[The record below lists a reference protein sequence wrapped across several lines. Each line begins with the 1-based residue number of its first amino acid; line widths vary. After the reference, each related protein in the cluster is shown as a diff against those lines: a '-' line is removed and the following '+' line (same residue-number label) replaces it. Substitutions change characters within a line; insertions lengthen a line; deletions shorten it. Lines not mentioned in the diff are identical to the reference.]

1 MVAKIRRLGYVGCVG
16 VPQIESRHMCS
27 MRFPFTIISC
37 ISGVMLGMSAL
48 SSARAGETHALVIA
62 ANDGYGVQD
71 CLAEAGECG
80 QVVADAWC
88 EAHGHGAAVSFGPV
102 SRFAG
107 AVATK
112 IAATPEDYVVNCGD

>member
-1 MVAKIRRLGYVGCVG
+1 
-16 VPQIESRHMCS
+16 
-27 MRFPFTIISC
+27 MRFIRSPLAIISC
-37 ISGVMLGMSAL
+37 ISGVILSALAL

-80 QVVADAWC
+80 QIVANAWC
-88 EAHGHGAAVSFGPV
+88 EAHGHGAAVSFGPA

-107 AVATK
+107 VIAAKIVATE
-112 IAATPEDYVVNCGD
+112 EDYVVNCGD